1 MRVMQDVIW
10 NNNLHNEYC
19 HALMAAPGCPQDWW
33 PGPDNEEPDETSDV
47 EDPEKTAKDDL
58 KAYKEEVRE
67 KEHFFQMAVVET
79 AQRASE
85 GSHLGMVHLDMER
98 ARMELEDLRGQLLR
112 ATPI

>member
-10 NNNLHNEYC
+10 NNNLATEYHC
-19 HALMAAPGCPQDWW
+19 ALIAAPGGPQDWW
-33 PGPDNEEPDETSDV
+33 TESDHEELDETSDV
-47 EDPEKTAKDDL
+47 EDPEKTAKENL
-58 KAYKEEVRE
+58 KGYKEEVRE

-85 GSHLGMVHLDMER
+85 GSQVHLDMER